1 MTDFR
6 KNFVVSMLAYAVQKD
21 IPPETLCRQAGID
34 LPALQGGGKV
44 ELNADQVDLLWQNAL
59 YKSQDPLFGLHFG
72 EVMQLN
78 ALGIVGAIVRNSP
91 TIGDALQQCVAYTPL
106 LTDLFDMKLDHGS
119 DVSRRPGG
127 SSEGRSR
134 PGGGSRRFAI
144 RLLPFPDKM
153 GRYPVMQRQTLDL
166 SMAFILHELDGL
178 LLTKMKP
185 ELVILPHVAEHE
197 AEYRR
202 VLRCDRVLAGDEY
215 YMEFDGA
222 LWDMPIVMA
231 NYELQ
236 GLLLAYADRY
246 KVALDGSTSIR
257 TRISNLLHRTCY
269 LGMPGL
275 DEVAANLNL
284 SVRSLQRRLREE
296 GVNFQELAE
305 SVRKTMA
312 LRYLEG
318 GAHQVKEIA
327 AMLGYTDIGAFTR
340 AFKRWTGK
348 TPSEHRAGR

>member
-1 MTDFR
+1 MTDLR
-6 KNFVVSMLAYAVQKD
+6 KNFVVSMLAYAVQRD
-21 IPPETLCRQAGID
+21 IPPEMLCRQVGID
-34 LPALQGGGKV
+34 LDELQGSGKV
-44 ELNADQVDLLWQNAL
+44 EISSDQVDLLWQDVL
-59 YKSQDPLFGLHFG
+59 YRSHDPLFGLHFG

-91 TIGDALQQCVAYTPL
+91 TIGEGLRQCVAFTPL
-106 LTDLFDMKLDHGS
+106 LTDLFDMTL
-119 DVSRRPGG
+119 
-127 SSEGRSR
+127 EQRS
-134 PGGGSRRFAI
+134 PEFAI
-144 RLLPFPDKM
+144 RLLPFGDKM
-153 GRYPVMQRQTLDL
+153 VRYPVMQKQTLEL

-185 ELVILPHVAEHE
+185 ELVTLPYAPEHE

-202 VLRCDRVLAGDEY
+202 VLRCERIVAGDEY

-222 LWDMPIVMA
+222 LWDMPIATA

-236 GLLLAYADRY
+236 GVLLAYADKY
-246 KVALDGSTSIR
+246 KYALDGVANVR
-257 TRISNLLHRTCY
+257 TRIANLLHRNSY

-275 DEVAANLNL
+275 EEVAANLNL

-296 GVNFQELAE
+296 GVNFQEVAE

-327 AMLGYTDIGAFTR
+327 AMLGYNDIGAFTR